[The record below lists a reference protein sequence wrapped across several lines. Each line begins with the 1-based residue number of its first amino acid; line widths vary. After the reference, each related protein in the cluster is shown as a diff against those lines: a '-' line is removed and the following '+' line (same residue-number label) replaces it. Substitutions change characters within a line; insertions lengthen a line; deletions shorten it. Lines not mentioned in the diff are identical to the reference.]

1 MRRFGEGILSYR
13 AFIVIAILALTGL
26 FLSHLSSLNIE
37 ADENTWFAK
46 GDNTLKVYDEFIDL
60 CVEIDRRKLLH
71 DLDLT
76 ITHTSQILEY
86 IQTDE
91 GD

>member
-1 MRRFGEGILSYR
+1 MTNILE
-13 AFIVIAILALTGL
+13 V
-26 FLSHLSSLNIE
+26 
-37 ADENTWFAK
+37 K
-46 GDNTLKVYDEFIDL
+46 DL

-76 ITHTSQILEY
+76 ITHTGQILEY